1 VRRVEQRERVVAA
14 GLRDEEDR
22 EQQDDPDSMMPRIA
36 VRPVDTRTPMYVTPR
51 RTSTMMATSS
61 QYGGAKCQ

>member
-1 VRRVEQRERVVAA
+1 LNSAKELSPPAFAMRKIVSSRMI
-14 GLRDEEDR
+14 
-22 EQQDDPDSMMPRIA
+22 PTSMMPRIA

-61 QYGGAKCQ
+61 QYGGAKWK